1 MDKDPL
7 SLDTRRKIFEL
18 ISRKPGSY
26 AREIERELSLQFG
39 VVQYN
44 LGVLEEMKILTSVDD
59 GFRKRYYVSR
69 EVSSYDREILSVL
82 KLKTP
87 RRIVLFLVQNG
98 DSSFEQILSQFDFSK
113 SALSFHLK
121 RLLRSRIVCENVS
134 GSGTTTYGIIKRDEI
149 IRVLITYRSSFVD
162 NLVDSFIDSWLRL

>member
-7 SLDTRRKIFEL
+7 SLATRRKIFEL
-18 ISRKPGSY
+18 ISQKPGSY

-39 VVQYN
+39 VIQYH
-44 LGVLEEMKILTSVDD
+44 LSVLEEMKILTSVDD
-59 GFRKRYYVSR
+59 GFRKRYYVSG
-69 EVSSYDREILSVL
+69 EVSRYDREMLSVL

-98 DSSFEQILSQFDFSK
+98 DSSFEDILSQFDFSK

-121 RLLRSRIVCENVS
+121 RLLRSRIVSENVS
-134 GSGTTTYGIIKRDEI
+134 GSGTTYGIINRDEI